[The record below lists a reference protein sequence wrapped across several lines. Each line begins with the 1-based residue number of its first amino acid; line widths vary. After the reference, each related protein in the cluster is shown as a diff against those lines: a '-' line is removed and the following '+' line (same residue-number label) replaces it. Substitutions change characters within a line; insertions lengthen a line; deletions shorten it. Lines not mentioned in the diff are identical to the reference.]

1 MAERGRELIDV
12 TQQEFFVGLERKF
25 LSYETSDELIKKRYL
40 PDFIKGGFLKRKPI
54 TNISLEV
61 NKFITFNIEG
71 VIKIRMAIPLTYVC
85 SKENNFIYCP
95 IEMSDSKKD
104 DTDNEEDVENVED
117 VDNKEKINKE
127 KKKKHKPLLSG
138 YIKKAKFKPIDMQ
151 FIDGKEIV
159 YDSMAL
165 VLNGIRRK
173 FYNTIYRET
182 DIDFIEDFFE
192 SFYKE
197 YIADIVINLANSHF
211 EEAEVKKYG
220 NSYSILYRDLEG
232 FKKNNPYYDPNNI
245 DENIYSIFTM
255 ASLPFEFENLE
266 VDDTRFSELDVLM
279 NYRIRAL
286 IEEDEI
292 FEDFNLSD
300 DSLTEEEFEERS
312 LFMLPVI
319 DFKNEI
325 YSFEDEEFTP
335 EIARDICALFGMNEE
350 FYERTKPL
358 EVLLSS
364 NAFLKYCIEHYFS
377 LVVFY
382 SNIALLKEEKD
393 KEKEEVQ
400 FQQEIQRQN
409 LETQTL

>member
-1 MAERGRELIDV
+1 MAKTERGRELIDV

-25 LSYETSDELIKKRYL
+25 FSYETSDELIKKRYL
-40 PDFIKGGFLKRKPI
+40 TDFMRGSVLKGIPI
-54 TNISLEV
+54 SNISLEV

-104 DTDNEEDVENVED
+104 DKDNNDTDNNDTDNN
-117 VDNKEKINKE
+117 NKEKRN
-127 KKKKHKPLLSG
+127 KHKPLLSG
-138 YIKKAKFKPIDMQ
+138 YIKKAKFKPVDMQ
-151 FIDGKEIV
+151 IIDGKEIV

-197 YIADIVINLANSHF
+197 HIADIVINLANSHF

-220 NSYSILYRDLEG
+220 NSYSILYRDLTG
-232 FKKNNPYYDPNNI
+232 FKINNPYYDENNI

-266 VDDTRFSELDVLM
+266 VDDTRFSELDLLM

-300 DSLTEEEFEERS
+300 DSLTEKEFKERS
-312 LFMLPVI
+312 LVMLPVI

-358 EVLLSS
+358 EILLSS

-382 SNIALLKEEKD
+382 MSITLLKEEKD
-393 KEKEEVQ
+393 KEKEEIQ

-409 LETQTL
+409 LENQTQIL

>member
-1 MAERGRELIDV
+1 MAKTERGRELIDV

-25 LSYETSDELIKKRYL
+25 FSYETSDELIKKRYL
-40 PDFIKGGFLKRKPI
+40 TDFMRGSVLKGIPI
-54 TNISLEV
+54 SNISLEV

-104 DTDNEEDVENVED
+104 DKDNNTNNNDTDNN
-117 VDNKEKINKE
+117 NKEKRN
-127 KKKKHKPLLSG
+127 KHKPLLSG
-138 YIKKAKFKPIDMQ
+138 YIKKAKFKPVDMQ
-151 FIDGKEIV
+151 IIDGKEIV

-197 YIADIVINLANSHF
+197 HIADIVINLANSHF

-286 IEEDEI
+286 IEEDET

-300 DSLTEEEFEERS
+300 DSLTEKEFKERS
-312 LFMLPVI
+312 LVMLPVI

-358 EVLLSS
+358 EILLSS

-382 SNIALLKEEKD
+382 MSITLLKEEKD
-393 KEKEEVQ
+393 KEKEEIQ

-409 LETQTL
+409 LENQTQIL

>member
-1 MAERGRELIDV
+1 MAKERGRELIDV

-25 LSYETSDELIKKRYL
+25 FSYETSDELIKKRYL
-40 PDFIKGGFLKRKPI
+40 SDFMRGSVLKGIPI
-54 TNISLEV
+54 SKISLEV

-85 SKENNFIYCP
+85 SKGNNFIYCP

-104 DTDNEEDVENVED
+104 DNDTDNN
-117 VDNKEKINKE
+117 NKEKRN
-127 KKKKHKPLLSG
+127 KHKPLLSG
-138 YIKKAKFKPIDMQ
+138 YIKKAKFKPVDMQ
-151 FIDGKEIV
+151 IIDGKEIV

-266 VDDTRFSELDVLM
+266 VDDTRFSELDFLM

-300 DSLTEEEFEERS
+300 DSLTEKEFKERS
-312 LFMLPVI
+312 LVMLPVI

-377 LVVFY
+377 LIVFY
-382 SNIALLKEEKD
+382 MNIILLKEEKD
-393 KEKEEVQ
+393 KEIEELQ
-400 FQQEIQRQN
+400 FQKEIQRQN
-409 LETQTL
+409 LENQTQTL

>member
-1 MAERGRELIDV
+1 MAKAERGRELIDV

-25 LSYETSDELIKKRYL
+25 FSYETSDELIKKRYL
-40 PDFIKGGFLKRKPI
+40 TDFMRGSVLKGIPI
-54 TNISLEV
+54 SNISLEV

-95 IEMSDSKKD
+95 IEMSDSKKND
-104 DTDNEEDVENVED
+104 KDNNDTDNNDTDNN
-117 VDNKEKINKE
+117 NKEKRN
-127 KKKKHKPLLSG
+127 KHKPLLSG
-138 YIKKAKFKPIDMQ
+138 YIKKAKFKPVDMQ
-151 FIDGKEIV
+151 IIDGKEIV

-197 YIADIVINLANSHF
+197 HIADIVINLANSHF

-300 DSLTEEEFEERS
+300 DSLTEEEFEQRS

-382 SNIALLKEEKD
+382 MNITLLKEEND
-393 KEKEEVQ
+393 KEKEELQ

>member
-1 MAERGRELIDV
+1 MAKTERGRELIDV

-25 LSYETSDELIKKRYL
+25 FSYETSDELIKKRYL
-40 PDFIKGGFLKRKPI
+40 TDFMRGSVLKGIPI
-54 TNISLEV
+54 SNISLEV

-85 SKENNFIYCP
+85 SKEKNFIYCP

-104 DTDNEEDVENVED
+104 DKDNNDKDNKDNNDTDNN
-117 VDNKEKINKE
+117 NKEKRN
-127 KKKKHKPLLSG
+127 KHKPLLSG
-138 YIKKAKFKPIDMQ
+138 YIKKAKFKPVDMQ
-151 FIDGKEIV
+151 IIDGKEII

-197 YIADIVINLANSHF
+197 HIADIVINLANSHF

-266 VDDTRFSELDVLM
+266 VDDTRFSELDFLM

-300 DSLTEEEFEERS
+300 DSLTEEEFKERS
-312 LFMLPVI
+312 LVMLPVI

-358 EVLLSS
+358 ETLLSS

-382 SNIALLKEEKD
+382 MNITLLKEEND
-393 KEKEEVQ
+393 KEKEELQ

>member
-1 MAERGRELIDV
+1 MAKERGRELIDV

-25 LSYETSDELIKKRYL
+25 FSYETSDELIKKRYL
-40 PDFIKGGFLKRKPI
+40 TDFMRGSVLKGIPI
-54 TNISLEV
+54 SNISLEV

-104 DTDNEEDVENVED
+104 DKDNNDTDNNDTDNN
-117 VDNKEKINKE
+117 NKEKRN
-127 KKKKHKPLLSG
+127 KHKPLLSG
-138 YIKKAKFKPIDMQ
+138 YIKKAKFKPVDMQ
-151 FIDGKEIV
+151 IIDGKEIV

-197 YIADIVINLANSHF
+197 HIADIVINLANSHF

-232 FKKNNPYYDPNNI
+232 FKINNPYYDPNNI

-300 DSLTEEEFEERS
+300 DSLTEKEFKERS
-312 LFMLPVI
+312 LVMLPVI

-335 EIARDICALFGMNEE
+335 EVARDICALFGMNEE

-358 EVLLSS
+358 EILLSS

-382 SNIALLKEEKD
+382 MSITLLKEEKD
-393 KEKEEVQ
+393 KEKEEIQ

-409 LETQTL
+409 LGTQSL